1 MDNIV
6 SKLYQHYVCSGI
18 RPTFVKKSHLPPF
31 FFHIFFSF
39 AYFFLS
45 CIFFSDKFFNLFC
58 FTVYFEAESPCHDL
72 SFALGQAAIGVTK
85 ATDRKF
91 SIKVSIN
98 TV

>member
-1 MDNIV
+1 M
-6 SKLYQHYVCSGI
+6 
-18 RPTFVKKSHLPPF
+18 KKSHLPPF
-31 FFHIFFSF
+31 FFRIFFSF
-39 AYFFLS
+39 VY
-45 CIFFSDKFFNLFC
+45 FFSDKFFNPFC

-98 TV
+98 SKAFTIALV